1 MNSNSFAN
9 PYITTRFVSGGD
21 FFNREEEISQI
32 LVNLESEDNVLI
44 IEGQR
49 RIGKTSL
56 LRHLEQHILTRSPQE
71 NSSEFG
77 ITQTQ
82 TYFPVF
88 LNMETYSSKTDAL
101 INFQSAIIKDIEKK
115 FNISFPNR
123 DLFEPDQLI
132 LYVSNT
138 LEEKKLT
145 GIILFD
151 EFDLLSG
158 TQISLE
164 VINILNWLNEVFII
178 TRSQR
183 LKWVLSIGQKLSRL
197 VASYDPIVKS
207 RIPVRLS
214 LFDKKWTEIILKS
227 PKLFQFQTNAIA
239 EIYSLTRGH
248 PLLVQAFGSSLFRD
262 VYIEENRTAI
272 KVSDVHDIITKI
284 LNDRS
289 SAILSIVRVPEVE
302 KNLLLAIST
311 LRQDKGKIANLKSI
325 TEILGQQNISIKI
338 EEVTAAV
345 NHLKSWEILKG
356 DSQSLNFIVPLIQ
369 RWIYENWSFVSKE
382 NRESFSDFNEE
393 LAENRYQIAKRAEE
407 KQQYDEAKKNYGQA
421 IDYFPTHLAS
431 WQRLLDL
438 EDNTLERIKITEK
451 LYSLKPDEYRKKLIQ
466 AKKIYADQLEENA
479 DLIGAAKQFCELENI
494 ADFWDQ
500 EVQRLALRVLS
511 SVLLHLQNPL
521 FEQDKDLIQ
530 RDLKD
535 IREIIKLTD
544 RVNFVG
550 DNLPELYHV
559 RNKLIEMSSKPR
571 KENNSFSFNSSN
583 QSNTFVL
590 RTFKILAYLLLFGL
604 SAILIIMIPTFGII
618 FLLLSLWLSFFLDIY
633 LRFQKRF

>member
-138 LEEKKLT
+138 LKEKKLT

-151 EFDLLSG
+151 EFDLLS
-158 TQISLE
+158 TQTSVE

-178 TRSQR
+178 TRSQQ
-183 LKWVLSIGQKLSRL
+183 LKWILSFGKKLSRL
-197 VASYDPIVKS
+197 TVSYDPIVKS

-214 LFDKKWTEIILKS
+214 LFDKEWTEQILKS

-262 VYIEENRTAI
+262 IYIEENRTTI
-272 KVSDVHDIITKI
+272 KVSDVHNITRKV

-325 TEILGQQNISIKI
+325 IEILGQQKISIKI
-338 EEVTAAV
+338 EEVTMAV
-345 NHLKSWEILKG
+345 NHLKNWEILKG

-382 NRESFSDFNEE
+382 NIEEFSDFNQE

-530 RDLKD
+530 HDLKD